1 MHCGCSPEKVKSAR
15 GNRTSKGAEKWL
27 DVQRTWGTRDCVEYL
42 RACGY
47 RILVTQL
54 TPDSVP
60 IQAVDWTQ
68 PTAFILGN
76 EVDGK
81 HPFHYPLQIIWL
93 ITIPVP
99 YTFV

>member
-1 MHCGCSPEKVKSAR
+1 VKEAR

-27 DVQRTWGTRDCVEYL
+27 DVQRTWGTRNCIEHL

-54 TPDSVP
+54 TPNSVP
-60 IQAVDWTQ
+60 IQQIDWTQ

-76 EVDGK
+76 EVDGD
-81 HPFHYPLQIIWL
+81 PPLTDHVLWMATCEMYGL
-93 ITIPVP
+93 S
-99 YTFV
+99 FASC